1 MENKMDDQAELRDD
15 LTAMLAASRELSPEN
30 DTVLAE
36 AILNRVNGQVQSAH
50 RRHVDKP
57 SSSRIVSIV
66 SPLTF
71 LALAASLLV
80 SAGMAWATGA
90 SLRDFFI
97 VWFFVLCVVSAI
109 VQVAAF
115 LALRQQRLRAST
127 GR

>member
-1 MENKMDDQAELRDD
+1 MENVMDDQAELRDD
-15 LTAMLAASRELSPEN
+15 VTAMLAASRELSPEN
-30 DTVLAE
+30 DIVLAE
-36 AILNRVNGQVQSAH
+36 AILNRVNGRDRSVH
-50 RRHVDKP
+50 RRYVDTPWK
-57 SSSRIVSIV
+57 SRNFSIV
-66 SPLTF
+66 SSLTV

-115 LALRQQRLRAST
+115 LTLRQQRLRAST
-127 GR
+127 GQ